1 MQTEMAL
8 VKHLLMQCLVVK
20 KGGESLTSGGSRS
33 YLRRETHVYT
43 HQAGSSWR
51 VG

>member
-1 MQTEMAL
+1 MQTETGL
-8 VKHLLMQCLVVK
+8 VEHSLINCLVVK
-20 KGGESLTSGGSRS
+20 KGGESFNSGGSRR

-43 HQAGSSWR
+43 HQAGSFWR